1 MRMLIPLAIFVL
13 MFSSCTNVLYQEA
26 GQAGDGLIEDYED
39 ARMKFDPEEMKSE
52 IKTQLIGKWQF
63 IGIEIGK
70 ETVNTQTTT
79 PTSENGETAPP
90 SEPPSDA
97 IVQTPAEL
105 ELPQLDTAE
114 RTSEKERVQLSPIT
128 VEEREDNQKI
138 AAAKMALA
146 AANRRNL
153 TLEFYE
159 DRISFHYRGSNRGR
173 KVTGECKIIT
183 PRVGDVPMPLIRFR
197 GRTGPKMLEFLFT
210 SEPARLMTAK
220 SKQAFAENMQRREGR
235 TYVNTNQPLW
245 WDKDEN
251 VRRLGGRGSE
261 KASPKG
267 VSYVP
272 ASALGIEVTDDRLYI
287 ILHGDMELTPKG
299 WVRTGGMRCA
309 FNRIE

>member
-1 MRMLIPLAIFVL
+1 MKMLIPLAIFVL

-26 GQAGDGLIEDYED
+26 GQAGDASIEDYED

-52 IKTQLIGKWQF
+52 IKAQLAGKWQF
-63 IGIEIGK
+63 IGIEIGN

-90 SEPPSDA
+90 SDA
-97 IVQTPAEL
+97 SVQTAVP
-105 ELPQLDTAE
+105 ELPQIDLEAQA
-114 RTSEKERVQLSPIT
+114 SEEERVQLSPIT
-128 VEEREDNQKI
+128 VEDREDNQKI

-159 DRISFHYRGSNRGR
+159 ERTSFHYRGSNRGR

-210 SEPARLMTAK
+210 SEPARLMTAR
-220 SKQAFAENMQRREGR
+220 SKQAYAENMQRTQGKN
-235 TYVNTNQPLW
+235 YVNTNEPLW

-309 FNRIE
+309 FKRIE

>member
-1 MRMLIPLAIFVL
+1 MKMLIPLAIFV
-13 MFSSCTNVLYQEA
+13 FVFTSCTSVLYQEA
-26 GQAGDGLIEDYED
+26 QQKRDASIEDYED

-52 IKTQLIGKWQF
+52 IKTQLTGKWQF

-70 ETVNTQTTT
+70 ETVNAQTAT
-79 PTSENGETAPP
+79 PTSENDETEQ
-90 SEPPSDA
+90 SSDA
-97 IVQTPAEL
+97 SAQTVVP
-105 ELPQLDTAE
+105 ELPQLDLETQA
-114 RTSEKERVQLSPIT
+114 SEAERVQLSPIT

-146 AANRRNL
+146 SANRKNL

-159 DRISFHYRGSNRGR
+159 ERTSLYYRGSNRGR
-173 KVTGECKIIT
+173 KVTGQCNVIT
-183 PRVGDVPMPLIRFR
+183 PRVGDVPLPLIRFR
-197 GRTGPKMLEFLFT
+197 QRTGPKMLEFLFT
-210 SEPARLMTAK
+210 SEPARLMTAR
-220 SKQAFAENMQRREGR
+220 SKQAYAENMQRTKGKNF
-235 TYVNTNQPLW
+235 VNTNQPPW
-245 WDKDEN
+245 WDKHEN

-309 FNRIE
+309 FKRIE